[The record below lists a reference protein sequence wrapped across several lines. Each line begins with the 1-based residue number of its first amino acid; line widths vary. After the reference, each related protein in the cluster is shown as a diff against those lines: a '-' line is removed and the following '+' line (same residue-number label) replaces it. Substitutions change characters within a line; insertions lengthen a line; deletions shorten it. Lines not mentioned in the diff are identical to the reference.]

1 MQNCLMSRK
10 LPTLTRTPL
19 VTRPTS
25 LLSRAAPANRS
36 QEPVNRNRRG
46 PPTNPVRTITSTQPT
61 TPSSQSCRTIRLSIS
76 WTTRTR
82 LRLGITRT
90 RGRRR
95 KRPTKSDITY
105 SPHPHPFRHTE
116 GMGARPVKYTIYQSI
131 LGLSDSDHSVNRF
144 ILHFLFYLEKWDYFN
159 YFFSCNFLNSCFIHV
174 RIEMDSVITV
184 KFRQCLV

>member
-1 MQNCLMSRK
+1 MYSLNSKPLNLLFDFRNQMMQNCLMSRK

-105 SPHPHPFRHTE
+105 SPHPHPHPFRHTE
-116 GMGARPVKYTIYQSI
+116 GMGATLFTSLFWVFLIQINLSI
-131 LGLSDSDHSVNRF
+131 DLYCIF
-144 ILHFLFYLEKWDYFN
+144 
-159 YFFSCNFLNSCFIHV
+159 CFIWKSETISIIFFPAIFWIV
-174 RIEMDSVITV
+174 VLYM
-184 KFRQCLV
+184 

>member
-10 LPTLTRTPL
+10 PPTLTRTPL

-25 LLSRAAPANRS
+25 LLSRAALANRS
-36 QEPVNRNRRG
+36 QEPVNRNRKG

-61 TPSSQSCRTIRLSIS
+61 TPSSQWCRTIRLSIS

-105 SPHPHPFRHTE
+105 YPHPPSFTLRGWELVLSSLFWVFLIQITL
-116 GMGARPVKYTIYQSI
+116 SI
-131 LGLSDSDHSVNRF
+131 DL
-144 ILHFLFYLEKWDYFN
+144 LHFLFYFEKWATIS
-159 YFFSCNFLNSCFIHV
+159 FFYSCNFLNSCFIHV
-174 RIEMDSVITV
+174 RIEMDSDITV